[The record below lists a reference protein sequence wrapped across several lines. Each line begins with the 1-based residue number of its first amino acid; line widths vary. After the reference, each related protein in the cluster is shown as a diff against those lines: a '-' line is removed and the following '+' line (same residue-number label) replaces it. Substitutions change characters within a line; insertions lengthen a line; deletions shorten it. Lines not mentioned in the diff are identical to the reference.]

1 MKRAFFRTEYT
12 MEASR
17 TVPAFGRVVG
27 LALTALLLFLLVNA
41 DPAFAQ
47 EARRITFNEAVQI
60 ALEQNVSLKKAANR
74 LEQSAIAVS
83 NERMAFYPDLSFSSS
98 GSQNYGRNFIMHEGR
113 VVNTTVETFNVGANT
128 NVNLF
133 NGFAD
138 VASLKAAQL
147 NMEASD
153 LDFERARQTVV
164 FTVMQDYLT
173 LISRREQIAVQEENL
188 TSQQQQLERIEA
200 FTEVGSRPISDLY
213 QQQAEVANAELQLVN
228 AQRAFQLAEVNLIQT
243 LQLDPFDQY
252 DFTAPSVED
261 IEPAPR
267 RFEMEQLLREA
278 FTQRADLKATQSSIE
293 AARQSIRAARSSY
306 WPRVGLRANYG
317 TNYSTALE
325 GFGVWD
331 QFNQSR
337 GGSVGLTLSLPIFD
351 KFATRNAIQQA
362 RVQFDDARLDL
373 EDVQQ
378 TIAVQVRQA
387 YLDYLLAEKTLEVTD
402 TQLRSAELA
411 LEAATERYNVQATTL
426 VEVTQARAAYIRA
439 VTDRLNARYD
449 FLFRSKLIDY
459 YLGSLDPAEALFD

>member
-1 MKRAFFRTEYT
+1 

-27 LALTALLLFLLVNA
+27 LALTALLLFLLVTAGPVNA
-41 DPAFAQ
+41 Q
-47 EARRITFNEAVQI
+47 QVRRITFNEAVQI

-74 LEQSAIAVS
+74 LEQSAIVLS
-83 NERMAFYPDLSFSSS
+83 NERMAFYPDLSFSSN

-113 VVNTTVETFNVGANT
+113 IVNTTVETFNIGANA

-147 NMEASD
+147 DLEASD
-153 LDFERARQTVV
+153 LDLERARQTVV
-164 FTVMQDYLT
+164 FNVMENYLT

-188 TSQQQQLERIEA
+188 AAQRQQLERIQA

-243 LQLDPFDQY
+243 LQLDPFAQY
-252 DFTAPSVED
+252 EFVAPSVDE
-261 IEPAPR
+261 IETSPR
-267 RFEMEQLLREA
+267 RYEMEQLLRQA
-278 FTQRADLKATQSSIE
+278 FSQRADLKSVQSSIE
-293 AARQSIRAARSSY
+293 AARQSIRAARSTY
-306 WPRVGLRANYG
+306 WPRINLRANYG

-325 GFGVWD
+325 GFDLWE
-331 QFNQSR
+331 QFNQAR
-337 GGSVGLTLSLPIFD
+337 GGSVGLSLTLPIFD
-351 KFATRNAIQQA
+351 RFATRNAVQQA
-362 RVQFDDARLDL
+362 RVQFDNARLDL

-378 TIAVQVRQA
+378 SIAVQVRQA

-411 LEAATERYNVQATTL
+411 LEAATERYNVQAATL
-426 VEVTQARAAYIRA
+426 VEVTQARAAYVRA
-439 VTDRLNARYD
+439 VTDRVNARYD
-449 FLFRSKLIDY
+449 FLFRAKLIDY
-459 YLGSLDPAEALFD
+459 YLGSLDH

>member
-1 MKRAFFRTEYT
+1 

-27 LALTALLLFLLVNA
+27 LALTALLLFLLVTAGPANA
-41 DPAFAQ
+41 Q
-47 EARRITFNEAVQI
+47 QVRRITFNEAVQI

-74 LEQSAIAVS
+74 LEQSAIVLS
-83 NERMAFYPDLSFSSS
+83 NERMAFYPDLSFSSN

-113 VVNTTVETFNVGANT
+113 IVNTTVETFNIGANA

-147 NMEASD
+147 DLEASD
-153 LDFERARQTVV
+153 LDLERARQTVV
-164 FTVMQDYLT
+164 FNVMENYLT

-188 TSQQQQLERIEA
+188 AAQRQQLERIQA

-243 LQLDPFDQY
+243 LQLDPFAQY
-252 DFTAPSVED
+252 EFVAPSVDE
-261 IEPAPR
+261 IETSPR
-267 RFEMEQLLREA
+267 RYEMEQLLRQA
-278 FTQRADLKATQSSIE
+278 FSQRADLKSVQSSIE
-293 AARQSIRAARSSY
+293 AARQSIRAARSTY
-306 WPRVGLRANYG
+306 WPRINLRANYG

-325 GFGVWD
+325 GFDLWE
-331 QFNQSR
+331 QFNQAR
-337 GGSVGLTLSLPIFD
+337 GGSVGLSLTLPIFD
-351 KFATRNAIQQA
+351 RFATRNAVQQA
-362 RVQFDDARLDL
+362 RVQFDNARLDL

-378 TIAVQVRQA
+378 SIAVQVRQA

-411 LEAATERYNVQATTL
+411 LEAATERYNVQAATL
-426 VEVTQARAAYIRA
+426 VEVTQARAAYVRA
-439 VTDRLNARYD
+439 VTDRVNARYD
-449 FLFRSKLIDY
+449 FLFRAKLIDY
-459 YLGSLDPAEALFD
+459 YLGSLDPSEPLFE

>member
-1 MKRAFFRTEYT
+1 

-27 LALTALLLFLLVNA
+27 LALTALLLFLLVTAGPVNA
-41 DPAFAQ
+41 Q
-47 EARRITFNEAVQI
+47 QVRRITFNEAVQI

-74 LEQSAIAVS
+74 LEQSAIVLS
-83 NERMAFYPDLSFSSS
+83 NERMAFYPDLSFSSN

-113 VVNTTVETFNVGANT
+113 IVNTTVETFNIGANA

-147 NMEASD
+147 DLEASD
-153 LDFERARQTVV
+153 LDLERARQTVV
-164 FTVMQDYLT
+164 FNVMENYLT

-188 TSQQQQLERIEA
+188 AAQRQQLERIQA

-243 LQLDPFDQY
+243 LQLDPFAQY
-252 DFTAPSVED
+252 EFVTPSVDE
-261 IEPAPR
+261 IETSPR
-267 RFEMEQLLREA
+267 RYEMEQLLRQA
-278 FTQRADLKATQSSIE
+278 FSQRADLKSVQSSIE
-293 AARQSIRAARSSY
+293 AARQSIRAARSTY
-306 WPRVGLRANYG
+306 WPRINLRANYG

-325 GFGVWD
+325 GFDLWE
-331 QFNQSR
+331 QFNQAR
-337 GGSVGLTLSLPIFD
+337 GGSVGLSLTLPIFD
-351 KFATRNAIQQA
+351 RFATRNAVQQA
-362 RVQFDDARLDL
+362 RVQFDNARLDL

-378 TIAVQVRQA
+378 SIAVQVRQA

-411 LEAATERYNVQATTL
+411 LEAATERYNVQAATL
-426 VEVTQARAAYIRA
+426 VEVTQARAAYVRA
-439 VTDRLNARYD
+439 VTDRVNARYD
-449 FLFRSKLIDY
+449 FLFRAKLIDY
-459 YLGSLDPAEALFD
+459 YLGSLDPSEPLFE

>member
-1 MKRAFFRTEYT
+1 

-27 LALTALLLFLLVNA
+27 LALTALLLFLLVTAGPANA
-41 DPAFAQ
+41 Q
-47 EARRITFNEAVQI
+47 QVRRITFNEAVQI

-74 LEQSAIAVS
+74 LEQSAIALS
-83 NERMAFYPDLSFSSS
+83 NERMAFYPDLSFSSN

-113 VVNTTVETFNVGANT
+113 IVNTTVETFNIGANA

-147 NMEASD
+147 DLEASD
-153 LDFERARQTVV
+153 LDLERARQTVV
-164 FTVMQDYLT
+164 FNVMENYLT

-188 TSQQQQLERIEA
+188 AAQRQQLERIQA

-243 LQLDPFDQY
+243 LQLDPFAQY
-252 DFTAPSVED
+252 EFVAPSVDE
-261 IEPAPR
+261 IETSPR
-267 RFEMEQLLREA
+267 RYEMEQLLRQA
-278 FTQRADLKATQSSIE
+278 FSQRADLKSVQSSIE
-293 AARQSIRAARSSY
+293 AARQSIRAARSTY
-306 WPRVGLRANYG
+306 WPRINLRANYG

-325 GFGVWD
+325 GFDLWE
-331 QFNQSR
+331 QFNQAR
-337 GGSVGLTLSLPIFD
+337 GGSVGLSLTLPIFD
-351 KFATRNAIQQA
+351 RFATRNAVQQA
-362 RVQFDDARLDL
+362 RVQFDNARLDL

-378 TIAVQVRQA
+378 SIAVQVRQA

-411 LEAATERYNVQATTL
+411 LEAATERYNVQAATL
-426 VEVTQARAAYIRA
+426 VEVTQARAAYVRA
-439 VTDRLNARYD
+439 VTDRVNARYD
-449 FLFRSKLIDY
+449 FLFRAKLIDY
-459 YLGSLDPAEALFD
+459 YLGSLDPSEPLFE